1 MVATPRWG
9 GNRDDWN
16 NVECRVAYTFALAAN
31 VWAFLDRAPPPTTVH
46 DTGSRTIFLNPNT
59 CICIYQGMSKP
70 ATFAFSCMCASFRR
84 ASRVLTQHY
93 DTALRPLGLRAT
105 QFTLLQ
111 ALSLAGEVSQGTL
124 VEILAIDSTTLTRTL
139 AILGRR
145 GWIASRSGEDRR
157 ERWLSLSEA
166 GRAEFKR
173 ALPHWEKVQQELR
186 ARLGNK
192 RWNKLLNLPNELTA
206 ELTA

>member
-1 MVATPRWG
+1 MRKIAV
-9 GNRDDWN
+9 D
-16 NVECRVAYTFALAAN
+16 
-31 VWAFLDRAPPPTTVH
+31 FLESQYMYMH
-46 DTGSRTIFLNPNT
+46 LL
-59 CICIYQGMSKP
+59 GMSKP
-70 ATFAFSCMCASFRR
+70 DTFALSCLCASFRR

-124 VEILAIDSTTLTRTL
+124 GEILAIDSTTLTRTL
-139 AILGRR
+139 AIMGRR
-145 GWIASRSGEDRR
+145 GWIASRSGDDRR

-173 ALPHWEKVQQELR
+173 ARPHWKKVQQELR
-186 ARLGNK
+186 SRLGNQH
-192 RWNKLLNLPNELTA
+192 WNKLLNLTNQVAAEVTA
-206 ELTA
+206 